1 MSEPARLLLSE
12 ATYPEQGVRQVLG
25 ASLPDRE
32 APASEQNTPC
42 LPDSYAWGGSPCPSV
57 ANYPAVSQALCIST
71 CKLHFL
77 WERRGQAEGQGKRWW
92 EFSLRPPKEK
102 GVAEVDEGG
111 PDLNE
116 ARAYRNAWKT
126 RKPGSLCMGEALS
139 SLQRG
144 REGVGEAEVRWLPG
158 EDAPHGDMH
167 SFGQLLG
174 REREMQREFPH
185 SVTMTLADTTT
196 CFPPPINNTVDTASC
211 SGKAVWGQS
220 WAVRERC

>member
-25 ASLPDRE
+25 ASLPDHK

-42 LPDSYAWGGSPCPSV
+42 LLDSYAWGGSPCTSV

-77 WERRGQAEGQGKRWW
+77 WERRGQAEGRGKRRW
-92 EFSLRPPKEK
+92 EFAPCPPKEK

-139 SLQRG
+139 SAEREGRG
-144 REGVGEAEVRWLPG
+144 RRGWGKMTTGRGCSAWGYAFFQGAAGKGEGDAEGILPFSHH
-158 EDAPHGDMH
+158 DPCWHHDLFSTSH
-167 SFGQLLG
+167 
-174 REREMQREFPH
+174 
-185 SVTMTLADTTT
+185 
-196 CFPPPINNTVDTASC
+196 
-211 SGKAVWGQS
+211 K
-220 WAVRERC
+220 